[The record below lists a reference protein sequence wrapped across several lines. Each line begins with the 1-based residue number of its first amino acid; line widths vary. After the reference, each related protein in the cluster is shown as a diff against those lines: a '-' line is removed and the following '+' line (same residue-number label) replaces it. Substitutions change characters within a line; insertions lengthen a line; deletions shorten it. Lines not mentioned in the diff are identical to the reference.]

1 MTAESRN
8 YSGELNQPIGNAL
21 PPGRVADVLFHIA
34 LPAPRW
40 GRVFTIAL
48 MAAKYI
54 FVTGGVVSSIGKGI
68 CVASIGRI
76 LKSQGL
82 AVTVIK
88 LDPYLNVDP
97 GTMSPYQHGEVFVTR
112 DGGETDLDLGHYE
125 RFIDVELTRDS
136 NVTAGQTYLELITRE
151 RRGDFLGGTI
161 QTVPHLTN
169 EIKSRLTGLA
179 EKSGAD
185 VVVVEVGGTV
195 GDIEGLPFLEAI
207 RQMRNTV
214 GRNNVFYV
222 HLTLLPYISA
232 SEELKTKPT
241 QHSVKEL
248 RSIGIQPDA
257 LICRSDREI
266 TPSIQDKLSLFCDVD
281 SAAVFPMPTVGNVY
295 EVPLIM
301 EQSGMGRILSQALSL
316 DGQLEL
322 AEWQGLVNRMNAAEE
337 TVSIAIVGK
346 YVEYPD
352 SYMSVR
358 EALRHAAA
366 ACGLRAAV
374 RWVHSEAVER
384 DGPEA
389 HLAEVSGI
397 VVPGGFGPRGVE
409 GMVDTSRY
417 ARDKAVPYLGLC
429 LGMQV
434 MVIDWA
440 RERAGLRDANSSE
453 LNPACA
459 HPVIDIMDGQAGVT
473 ELGGTMRLGQYA
485 CQPQGNTRMAQ
496 AYGRMI
502 PAGSRTAPGYDRTA
516 AAGGAAAQIMERH
529 RHRYEVNNHYREEL
543 EASGM
548 VMSGLSPDGMLVEA
562 AEVPDHPF
570 MVGVQYH
577 PEFQSRPN
585 RPHPLFSA
593 LVRQAQQ
600 TIREGRQLPFRRAG
614 WWSFGG

>member
-1 MTAESRN
+1 MPT
-8 YSGELNQPIGNAL
+8 
-21 PPGRVADVLFHIA
+21 
-34 LPAPRW
+34 
-40 GRVFTIAL
+40 
-48 MAAKYI
+48 KYI

-82 AVTVIK
+82 SVTVVK

-97 GTMSPYQHGEVFVTR
+97 GTMSPYQHGEVFVTK

-136 NVTAGQTYLELITRE
+136 NVTAGQAYLELITRE

-169 EIKSRLTGLA
+169 EIKDRLISLA
-179 EKSGAD
+179 EKSNSD

-214 GRNNVFYV
+214 GRWNVFYI

-257 LICRSDREI
+257 LICRSDTEI
-266 TPSIQDKLSLFCDVD
+266 TRGIQEKLSLFCDVETE
-281 SAAVFPMPTVGNVY
+281 AVFPMPTVSNVY

-301 EQSGMGRILSQALSL
+301 EEFGLGRFLSQSLSL
-316 DGQLEL
+316 GGEREL
-322 AEWQGLVNRMNAAEE
+322 SEWYDLVDRMNSAER
-337 TVSIAIVGK
+337 TVPIAIVGK

-366 ACGLRAAV
+366 SCGLRAEV

-384 DGPEA
+384 DGPEEY
-389 HLAEVSGI
+389 LKDVCGI
-397 VVPGGFGPRGVE
+397 VVPGGFGTRGVQ
-409 GMVDTSRY
+409 GMVETSRY
-417 ARDKAVPYLGLC
+417 ARDKEVPYLGLC

-440 RERAGLRDANSSE
+440 RDVAGMRWANSSE
-453 LNPACA
+453 LDPDCE
-459 HPVIDIMDGQAGVT
+459 HPVIDIMHGQRGIT
-473 ELGGTMRLGQYA
+473 DLGGTMRLGQYP
-485 CQPQGNTRMAQ
+485 CRPQSNTQMAQ
-496 AYGRMI
+496 AYG
-502 PAGSRTAPGYDRTA
+502 SDRSEV
-516 AAGGAAAQIMERH
+516 MERH
-529 RHRYEVNNHYREEL
+529 RHRYEVNNKYREFL

-548 VMSGLSPDGMLVEA
+548 VMSGLSPDGELVEA
-562 AEVPDHPF
+562 AEVPNHPF
-570 MVGVQYH
+570 MVGVQFH

-585 RPHPLFSA
+585 RPHPLFCA
-593 LVRQAQQ
+593 LMDEARNTV
-600 TIREGRQLPFRRAG
+600 REGKQLPFSRPG
-614 WWSFGG
+614 WWSFSTQ